1 MILRWTNDERELLS
15 QNDSII
21 RRKAQLLD
29 RMRADRLRELQSTIF
44 LHPDRPPDQ
53 TYNINVSQSERTP
66 LERDVA
72 DSRPTA
78 CLSVRYDPGDDLTTT
93 VIIPVYNEALS
104 MLLRTV
110 HSILRHTPDSL
121 LEEII
126 IIDDHSPNHD
136 LKEPLET
143 YVKLL
148 PKVKLL
154 RTQEREGLIR
164 VRLIGARLAK
174 GKVLMFQDAHTESN
188 VGWLEPL
195 LDEIQKNPQTVIQP
209 HIDEIDPKTIEYQRT
224 GSHVPR
230 GGFSWDLR
238 EVVSISDPPPASRIA
253 DVGCRSCFTV
263 GSEVRNPTNSDPATT
278 AEQAGE
284 DAVPT
289 AVKADDGCNRRTAPD
304 RRVLSCNR
312 ATDVFP
318 STSRGC
324 CLHQASSR

>member
-1 MILRWTNDERELLS
+1 MRWLAHILIVFIFTTFTLTMILRWTNDERELLS
-15 QNDSII
+15 QNDSIS

-148 PKVKLL
+148 PKVNLHSPICL
-154 RTQEREGLIR
+154 
-164 VRLIGARLAK
+164 
-174 GKVLMFQDAHTESN
+174 
-188 VGWLEPL
+188 PL
-195 LDEIQKNPQTVIQP
+195 L
-209 HIDEIDPKTIEYQRT
+209 
-224 GSHVPR
+224 
-230 GGFSWDLR
+230 
-238 EVVSISDPPPASRIA
+238 
-253 DVGCRSCFTV
+253 
-263 GSEVRNPTNSDPATT
+263 
-278 AEQAGE
+278 
-284 DAVPT
+284 
-289 AVKADDGCNRRTAPD
+289 
-304 RRVLSCNR
+304 LS
-312 ATDVFP
+312 F
-318 STSRGC
+318 
-324 CLHQASSR
+324 